1 MTNDRWLEIW
11 LQRGRSDGW
20 VTVILPRTSALPV
33 IYCYGPLWN
42 FTGAIILLVLEV
54 TLENSTKDALLTE
67 RCTVRYFQFISP
79 VNTHT
84 EIHVVVILLAWN
96 SKNMPFLS
104 SLFHWQLVSFQL
116 FPPRLL
122 FCRKRSRTIRIHSLL
137 KFVQQLALFTAN
149 SSERAVSIARYLL
162 NQHCSVLLIVAFLL
176 WLSAHLH
183 GYMWI
188 VWGILF

>member
-1 MTNDRWLEIW
+1 MPCWLN
-11 LQRGRSDGW
+11 
-20 VTVILPRTSALPV
+20 A
-33 IYCYGPLWN
+33 
-42 FTGAIILLVLEV
+42 A
-54 TLENSTKDALLTE
+54 
-67 RCTVRYFQFISP
+67 RYFQFISP
-79 VNTHT
+79 VNTHA

-162 NQHCSVLLIVAFLL
+162 NQHCSVLSIVAFLL
-176 WLSAHLH
+176 WLSAHLLSRI
-183 GYMWI
+183 YVNCMRNT
-188 VWGILF
+188 VLRDSSILDVSTDTHRPSLEGRAIDLKLSIYKHTERSYT